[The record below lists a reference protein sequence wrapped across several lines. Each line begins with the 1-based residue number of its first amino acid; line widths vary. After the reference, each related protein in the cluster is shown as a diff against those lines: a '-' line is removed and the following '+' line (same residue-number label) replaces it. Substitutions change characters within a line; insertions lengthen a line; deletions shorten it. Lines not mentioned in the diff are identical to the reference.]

1 MATDR
6 WNDIRAFQSFVDEK
20 LSNGGEGLSLDE
32 ALDLWEYENSPEEER
47 VETLE
52 AIRRGL
58 ADVEARRVRPAFEAL
73 AELLPI
79 FRFARISL
87 AVVYFR

>member
-6 WNDIRAFQSFVDEK
+6 RTDIRVFQSFVDEK
-20 LSNGGEGLSLDE
+20 LSNGGTGLNLDG
-32 ALDLWEYENSPEEER
+32 AFDFWKYENDPEEER

-58 ADVEARRVRPAFEAL
+58 ADVEAGRVRLALEAL
-73 AELLPI
+73 AELRRKPNLPE
-79 FRFARISL
+79 L
-87 AVVYFR
+87 P